1 MQDRMGTMSGR
12 AEVAAEIYETQARAD
27 YGHLTLDELDEM
39 PTLEQGQADDLKIAT
54 VDERVWLCR
63 CGVEDGM
70 PFDNAVTVEYLL
82 KGSWVEVAMW
92 EAS

>member
-1 MQDRMGTMSGR
+1 MEHHQVDDYSVR
-12 AEVAAEIYETQARAD
+12 AFED
-27 YGHLTLDELDEM
+27 YGRLTADELDEM
-39 PTLEQGQADDLKIAT
+39 PTLAQGQADDLKIET

-82 KGSWVEVAMW
+82 KGRWTEVAMW